1 MYVHLLQLLRV
12 GAEIITGIPIHYK
25 SYNRCGRCGGGREG
39 RSKRWVGR
47 RREWRAEGVEEMDRG
62 RRGEERRAMVMENDD
77 ETGGIGRSG

>member
-1 MYVHLLQLLRV
+1 M
-12 GAEIITGIPIHYK
+12 
-25 SYNRCGRCGGGREG
+25 
-39 RSKRWVGR
+39 GR